1 MTKKFNAYS
10 YFETPI
16 WRQEFPEHVTN
27 TNKVCNKYIAE
38 VKKRDKDLLLKRDK
52 LYKKNIK
59 DFGHVFHSG
68 DIDNDMDLFSLVRLA
83 GQASLDFLDWTG
95 VNTNLITLSFTEF
108 WVQEFGSRAGQHDQH
123 IHWNNHVSGFYF
135 LKASD
140 KSSYPLFHEPK
151 AGALMTKLPQKDP
164 TKATTASNIIH
175 HKVKPGTMI
184 IFPSYLP
191 HQFALDLTG
200 EPFRF
205 IHWNMQGI
213 LK

>member
-1 MTKKFNAYS
+1 
-10 YFETPI
+10 
-16 WRQEFPEHVTN
+16 
-27 TNKVCNKYIAE
+27 
-38 VKKRDKDLLLKRDK
+38 
-52 LYKKNIK
+52 
-59 DFGHVFHSG
+59 
-68 DIDNDMDLFSLVRLA
+68 MDLFSLVRLA

-108 WVQEFGSRAGQHDQH
+108 WVQEFG
-123 IHWNNHVSGFYF
+123 
-135 LKASD
+135 SD

-205 IHWNMQGI
+205 IHWNMQAI